1 MRGEANWL
9 PFLLAPILILAG
21 YYFIKKMIQKIK
33 DRQAKNKVLP

>member
-9 PFLLAPILILAG
+9 PFLLVPILFLTA

-33 DRQAKNKVLP
+33 DKQGRKV